1 MYFVIKQFESM
12 YARLLFREELG
23 GEGFF
28 LLGREGGFVG
38 GESLGLV
45 YGCEVALRGR
55 VEERKGPLRFPLKVG
70 EER

>member
-23 GEGFF
+23 GEDFF

-45 YGCEVALRGR
+45 YGGEVALRGR
-55 VEERKGPLRFPLKVG
+55 VEARKGPPPAPP
-70 EER
+70 

>member
-12 YARLLFREELG
+12 YARLLFWEELG
-23 GEGFF
+23 GEDFF
-28 LLGREGGFVG
+28 LLGWEGGFVG

-55 VEERKGPLRFPLKVG
+55 VEKRKGLPPSPS
-70 EER
+70 